1 MQQRRMRVGQIP
13 RIYFAGPDVFRPNL
27 AEWRV
32 DVKTACCELGVLP
45 LLPCDNETTDPKGI
59 VAGNLRM
66 LESADAVLAN
76 LEPFRGTEPDS
87 GTVFEAAWAF
97 ASGRLVVGY
106 MSSRETVAERVNRIQ
121 GLHAA
126 TKDKNGYAIEGFG
139 RMANLMLAESFPI
152 IVGGVREGM
161 QALLLL
167 LTRREVSNVL

>member
-1 MQQRRMRVGQIP
+1 MPAWQMRDGQLP

-27 AEWRV
+27 AEWRIA
-32 DVKTACCELGVLP
+32 VKSACCELGVLP

-76 LEPFRGTEPDS
+76 LDPFRGVEPDS
-87 GTVFEAAWAF
+87 GTVFEAAYAH

-106 MSSRETVAERVNRIQ
+106 MSSRETVVERVNRIQ
-121 GLHAA
+121 GLSAA
-126 TKDKNGYAIEGFG
+126 TRDRDGYAIEGFG
-139 RMANLMLAESFPI
+139 RVANLMLAESFPI

-161 QALLLL
+161 QALLMM
-167 LTRREVSNVL
+167 LTRREVSNVR